1 MKQITNSHSDIII
14 VGNGITSQFLALKLL
29 DTLGDRIKLTI
40 IDKKTKSSLNSK
52 HARSLSI
59 SLSTVNLCKSL
70 GIWELVEPY
79 AHPIDKIIISRSEF
93 GGETESTLNLHNRV
107 NDEIAS
113 YIVDE
118 SKLRGIISKE
128 ISNFSNIDILHAN
141 LNKINLA
148 NNQVIINLDGQILT
162 TKLLVAGDGRKSIVK
177 DLLDIQSVSWDYNQ
191 IALSC
196 LIKHKSSND
205 NVAVENFLN
214 TGPVALLPIGKNK
227 SSVIWSIKRDKSDY
241 IKSITNDELK
251 QRMEGQFG
259 DYVGQIIDIENFS
272 FFELNFS
279 IVRNLYSERLA
290 IIGDAAH
297 SIHPLAGQ
305 GTNLGLRDV
314 ICLADKIIEAI
325 KYGLDIGSIN
335 ILDEYQR
342 KRMPDIL
349 TSALAYDA
357 INRLYSNDI
366 KKLNI
371 LKDFAINFTE
381 NTPILKK
388 NLVKGGSGVSLLN

>member
-40 IDKKTKSSLNSK
+40 IDKKTKGSLNSK